1 MSFRHVTAV
10 AFFAATFF
18 TSYSSWS
25 QNSMGVGTN
34 TPNPN
39 AVLELVSPTGDQGFL
54 VPRYTTAERTATSF
68 TSNLSSTDNGL
79 LVFDSDEGHFY
90 CWFNTDWQLISNQG
104 SSVSAGT
111 GIDIDGSGVIS
122 NTGDLDATNEIQD
135 LDLTGDV
142 LSITNNGSATPVD
155 LSVYMDDTDDQT
167 AAEVGFTP
175 SGNLISEDVQSA
187 LAELDA
193 NDSDDQIASEVVFT
207 PSGNLISTDVQSALS
222 ELDGAMSG
230 LGAGDMTAATY
241 DVNVDNRVDLAEAA
255 DSLSINFVD
264 GVTMGYNPASKWIE
278 VQDDGITEAKIADGS
293 VTGSK
298 IGVLAS
304 EGDAMVYSSGSW
316 QAGALPTSPW
326 ASSGS
331 DITFEGGNVGIGT
344 TTPMSPL
351 QIGEKISFFTF
362 QSAVFNLDAEII
374 GHNIHGVGDDLINTT
389 EDYTSMI
396 FFENGEIQFLHGDS
410 IAAGLSAI
418 SVGALDNSL
427 TLLNSGD
434 AEFRGAVEIGGLRGD
449 PTSGMIQYNG
459 EFQGYDGAEWKP
471 LGGLTF
477 PASYSISDTGYSP
490 FYIENDNGGG
500 VAGFHVNN
508 VSAFAPALSVSTN
521 AQSSAIPAMELLQD
535 GYGNGLELTVS
546 DNSNNENGV
555 LVKNF
560 GLGTA
565 GYFEND
571 NGSNNSNAVE
581 ARITNG
587 GGRAIQAVMDGD
599 GQIANFSSTSATNG
613 SVAFSVSSEGTNST
627 ALFQNSS
634 NATITPA
641 VEIQNNGGG
650 AGLTIQN
657 PGGTTSFGDVSFI
670 NGDLGIGQ
678 FTPSAK
684 LDVVGDTE
692 LNGDLV
698 LEGSLSTSG
707 AVAHSGSQI
716 VNNSDYTVQPSDY
729 IINLNGTGNQ
739 NFNITLPDANVNQ
752 GRELIFVVQS
762 FAIQYNIQLMSGD
775 SFARNNGA
783 INTNDLVMSNYAYGD
798 WYFVT
803 LRAVGSNWYVT
814 TFLINGAA

>member
-1 MSFRHVTAV
+1 MSFRQVTAV

-18 TSYSSWS
+18 IAFTSTG
-25 QNSMGVGTN
+25 QNSMGVGTT

-39 AVLELVSPTGDQGFL
+39 SVLELVSPTGDQGFL
-54 VPRYTTAERTATSF
+54 VPRYTTAERTASSF
-68 TSNLSSTDNGL
+68 TSKLSATDNGL
-79 LVFDSDEGHFY
+79 LVFDSDEGQFY
-90 CWFNTDWQLISNQG
+90 CWFNTDWQVISNEG
-104 SSVSAGT
+104 TSVSAGT
-111 GIDIDGSGVIS
+111 GIDIDGEGVIS

-135 LDLTGDV
+135 LDLTEDI

-167 AAEVGFTP
+167 AAEVAFTP
-175 SGNLISEDVQSA
+175 AGNLLSTDVQSA

-193 NDSDDQIASEVVFT
+193 NDSDDQIASEVAFS

-230 LGAGDMTAATY
+230 LGAGDMTSAAY

-255 DSLSINFVD
+255 DSLSVNFLD
-264 GVTMGYNPASKWIE
+264 GTTMGYNPASKWIE
-278 VQDDGITEAKIADGS
+278 VLDNGVTEAKIADGAVS
-293 VTGSK
+293 AAK
-298 IGVLAS
+298 IGILAS
-304 EGDAMVYSSGSW
+304 EGDAMIYSAGTW

-326 ASSGS
+326 LH
-331 DITFEGGNVGIGT
+331 FGGGI
-344 TTPMSPL
+344 S
-351 QIGEKISFFTF
+351 
-362 QSAVFNLDAEII
+362 
-374 GHNIHGVGDDLINTT
+374 
-389 EDYTSMI
+389 YT
-396 FFENGEIQFLHGDS
+396 GGK
-410 IAAGLSAI
+410 
-418 SVGALDNSL
+418 VALDNANALSTLQIFDDFHFYHFDNGAGAEGEVISENLYGDGTAIRMAKDGPGAMILMTQGNIEFYHSPTQTAGTDVLTASSLQSSL
-427 TLLNSGD
+427 TLNQYGD
-434 AEFRGAVEIGGLRGD
+434 AELSGALEIGEVQDGAQA
-449 PTSGMIQYNG
+449 GMIQYNG
-459 EFQGYDGAEWKP
+459 EFQGFDGAEWKP

-477 PASYSISDTGYSP
+477 PASYLISDTGYSP

-508 VSAFAPALSVSTN
+508 TAAFAPALSVSTN
-521 AQSSAIPAMELLQD
+521 AQNASMPAMELLQD

-546 DNSNNENGV
+546 DNSNGEHGIIVN
-555 LVKNF
+555 NF

-571 NGSNNSNAVE
+571 NGSNTSNALE

-587 GGRAIQAVMDGD
+587 GGRAIQAVMDGE

-613 SVAFSVSSEGTNST
+613 SVAFSVSSQGTNST

-641 VEIQNNGGG
+641 VEIVNNGGG

-692 LNGDLV
+692 LNGNATIT
-698 LEGSLSTSG
+698 GNLSTSG
-707 AVAHSGSQI
+707 SVTHSANKIISDQNYVVLPDDYAITLTGS
-716 VNNSDYTVQPSDY
+716 
-729 IINLNGTGNQ
+729 GFQ
-739 NFNITLPDANVNQ
+739 NFTLTLPDASTNL
-752 GRELIFVVQS
+752 GRELVLVVTGTQV
-762 FAIQYNIQLMSGD
+762 QYNVQLAGGNTFGLDNGGGNSTADLIMS
-775 SFARNNGA
+775 
-783 INTNDLVMSNYAYGD
+783 LYAYPD
-798 WYFVT
+798 WYFVK
-803 LRAVGSNWYVT
+803 LKAVGNVWYVVSH
-814 TFLINGAA
+814 LQNSAA

>member
-1 MSFRHVTAV
+1 MG
-10 AFFAATFF
+10 
-18 TSYSSWS
+18 
-25 QNSMGVGTN
+25 QNSMGVGTTN
-34 TPNPN
+34 PNPN
-39 AVLELVSPTGDQGFL
+39 AVLELVSPSGGQGFL
-54 VPRYTTAERTATSF
+54 VPRYTTAERTATTF

-79 LVFDSDEGHFY
+79 LVFDSDEGLFY
-90 CWFNTDWQLISNQG
+90 CWFNTDWQVVSNG
-104 SSVSAGT
+104 GASVSAGT

-135 LDLTGDV
+135 LELTADI

-155 LSVYMDDTDDQT
+155 LSVYKDDTDDQT
-167 AAEVGFTP
+167 ATEVAFIPAG
-175 SGNLISEDVQSA
+175 SLLSEDVQSA

-193 NDSDDQIASEVVFT
+193 NDSDDQTASEVAFA

-222 ELDGAMSG
+222 ELDGAISG
-230 LGAGDMTAATY
+230 LGSGDMSAAAY
-241 DVNVDNRVDLAEAA
+241 DVNLDNRVDLSEAA

-264 GVTMGYNPASKWIE
+264 GVTMGYNPASQWLE
-278 VQDDGITEAKIADGS
+278 VRDNGITETKIADGA
-293 VTGSK
+293 VTGDK

-304 EGDAMVYSSGSW
+304 EGDAMMYSSGSW
-316 QAGALPTSPW
+316 QAGSLPTSPW
-326 ASSGS
+326 ATSGS
-331 DITFEGGNVGIGT
+331 DVTFEGGNVGIGT
-344 TTPMSPL
+344 SAPLSPL
-351 QIGEKISFFTF
+351 QIGDKISFFTF

-374 GHNIHGVGDDLINTT
+374 GHNIHGVGDDLLNTT

-396 FFENGEIQFLHGDS
+396 YFENGEIQFLHGDS

-434 AEFRGAVEIGGLRGD
+434 AEFRGAVEIGSLRGE
-449 PTSGMIQYNG
+449 PASGMIQYNG
-459 EFQGYDGAEWKP
+459 GFQGYDGVEWKP

-477 PASYSISDTGYSP
+477 PASYIISDTGYSP

-521 AQSSAIPAMELLQD
+521 AQGTAVPAMEILHD
-535 GYGNGLELTVS
+535 GLGNGLELTVS

-555 LVKNF
+555 FVQNF

-571 NGSNNSNAVE
+571 NGSNNSNAIE

-587 GGRAIQAVMDGD
+587 GGRAIQAVTDGT
-599 GQIANFSSTSATNG
+599 GQVASFTSNDVSNSSI
-613 SVAFSVSSEGTNST
+613 AFSVSSAGTNTTAYFNNTNTGTSSST
-627 ALFQNSS
+627 
-634 NATITPA
+634 
-641 VEIQNNGGG
+641 VEIQNSGTG

-692 LNGDLV
+692 LNGDLM

-707 AVAHSGSQI
+707 AVAHSGLRIISNQNDVI
-716 VNNSDYTVQPSDY
+716 GPNDYSL
-729 IINLNGTGNQ
+729 NLTGSGNQ
-739 NFNITLPDANVNQ
+739 SFSITLPPANESI
-752 GRELIFVVQS
+752 GREILLIVSSSNVHYS
-762 FAIQYNIQLMSGD
+762 IKLSDPVSERFAQ
-775 SFARNNGA
+775 NNGF
-783 INTNDLVMSNYAYGD
+783 ISSSDLEMSQYIYNE
-798 WYFVT
+798 WYFVK
-803 LRAVGSNWYVT
+803 LISVGNNWYVVSY
-814 TFLINGAA
+814 LVNGAA

>member
-1 MSFRHVTAV
+1 
-10 AFFAATFF
+10 
-18 TSYSSWS
+18 
-25 QNSMGVGTN
+25 MGVGTTN
-34 TPNPN
+34 PNPN
-39 AVLELVSPTGDQGFL
+39 AVLELVSPSGGQGFL
-54 VPRYTTAERTATSF
+54 VPRYTTAERTATTF

-79 LVFDSDEGHFY
+79 LVFDSDEGLFY
-90 CWFNTDWQLISNQG
+90 CWFNTDWQVVSNG
-104 SSVSAGT
+104 GASVSAGT

-135 LDLTGDV
+135 LDLTADI

-155 LSVYMDDTDDQT
+155 LSVYKDDTDDQT
-167 AAEVGFTP
+167 A
-175 SGNLISEDVQSA
+175 
-187 LAELDA
+187 
-193 NDSDDQIASEVVFT
+193 SEVAFA

-222 ELDGAMSG
+222 ELDGAISG
-230 LGAGDMTAATY
+230 LGSGDMSAAAY
-241 DVNVDNRVDLAEAA
+241 DVNLDNRVDLSEAA

-264 GVTMGYNPASKWIE
+264 GVTMGYNPASQWLE
-278 VQDDGITEAKIADGS
+278 VRDNGITETKIADGA
-293 VTGSK
+293 VTGDK

-304 EGDAMVYSSGSW
+304 EGDAMMYSSGSW
-316 QAGALPTSPW
+316 QAGSLPTSPW
-326 ASSGS
+326 ATSGS
-331 DITFEGGNVGIGT
+331 DVTFEGGNVGIGT
-344 TTPMSPL
+344 SAPLSPL

-374 GHNIHGVGDDLINTT
+374 GHNIHGVGDDLLNTT

-396 FFENGEIQFLHGDS
+396 YFENGEIQFLHGDS

-434 AEFRGAVEIGGLRGD
+434 AEFRGAVEIGSLRGE

-459 EFQGYDGAEWKP
+459 EFQGYDGVEWKP

-477 PASYSISDTGYSP
+477 PASYIISDTGYSP

-521 AQSSAIPAMELLQD
+521 AQGTAVPAMEILHD
-535 GYGNGLELTVS
+535 GLGNGLELTVS

-555 LVKNF
+555 FVQNF

-571 NGSNNSNAVE
+571 NGSNNSNAIE

-587 GGRAIQAVMDGD
+587 GGRAIQAVTDGT
-599 GQIANFSSTSATNG
+599 GQVASFTSNDVSNSSI
-613 SVAFSVSSEGTNST
+613 AFSVSSAGTNTTAYFNNTNTGTSSST
-627 ALFQNSS
+627 
-634 NATITPA
+634 
-641 VEIQNNGGG
+641 VEIQNSGTG

-692 LNGDLV
+692 LNGNATIT
-698 LEGSLSTSG
+698 GNISSGG
-707 AVAHSGSQI
+707 AVYSNVRNISGSA
-716 VNNSDYTVQPSDY
+716 YTVDPTDHIIALSGGADITVTIPDPS
-729 IINLNGTGNQ
+729 TV
-739 NFNITLPDANVNQ
+739 A
-752 GRELIFVVQS
+752 GRELVFMMNGSGGITHSIVVQGGNNFIVDGLQS
-762 FAIQYNIQLMSGD
+762 TNPITLSVTSGEKV
-775 SFARNNGA
+775 S
-783 INTNDLVMSNYAYGD
+783 VK
-798 WYFVT
+798 
-803 LRAVGSNWYVT
+803 LRAIGTFWYLENAVLSGS
-814 TFLINGAA
+814 I